1 MDRKE
6 EDQKQ
11 LAPVQD
17 RESAR
22 PLQDLSIYGFQPS
35 AASSIP
41 LYYQLYLVLQRAI
54 RDGRLEPGARFPS
67 EEAITEHFRVSRP
80 TANRAVRELIRRGWL
95 VRKRGLGT
103 FVQEAE
109 TAELSLLNGSLSFSD
124 EIGTMEKHR
133 TRFAFRGL
141 TKATQEDAA
150 VLPVEVGVD
159 LVHFRRVHAV
169 GERIVMVCDSWLPA
183 ARFPRL
189 ESAKFVEGSLFRTL
203 EASFGCPVRLAHR
216 GVEAAEVLDGE
227 VAELLEVPL
236 FAPILLMTGVAFD
249 QEKRPVERMTAY
261 VKEGVIFRN
270 VITSSHDAPSCDAE
284 VRNGRGRLRAR
295 R

>member
-1 MDRKE
+1 MAQVQE
-6 EDQKQ
+6 E
-11 LAPVQD
+11 
-17 RESAR
+17 ESVT
-22 PLQDLSIYGFQPS
+22 PLQDLSSYGFRPS

-54 RDGRLEPGARFPS
+54 RDGRLESGARFPS

-95 VRKRGLGT
+95 VRRRGLGT

-124 EIGTMEKHR
+124 EIGTMKKHK

-141 TKATQEDAA
+141 AKATNEDAA
-150 VLPVEVGVD
+150 ALPVRVGAD

-183 ARFPRL
+183 ARFPGL
-189 ESAKFVEGSLFRTL
+189 ESAKFVDGSLFRTL
-203 EASFGCPVRLAHR
+203 EASFGCPVRSAHR
-216 GVEAAEVLDGE
+216 SVEAAEVLDVE
-227 VAELLEVPL
+227 VSELLEVPL
-236 FAPILLMTGVAFD
+236 FAPILFMTGVAFD
-249 QEKRPVERMTAY
+249 QEKHPVERMAAY
-261 VKEGVIFRN
+261 VKEGVAFRN
-270 VITSSHDAPSCDAE
+270 VIESPSGDSPP
-284 VRNGRGRLRAR
+284 RGAR
-295 R
+295 TPGERPRSRR